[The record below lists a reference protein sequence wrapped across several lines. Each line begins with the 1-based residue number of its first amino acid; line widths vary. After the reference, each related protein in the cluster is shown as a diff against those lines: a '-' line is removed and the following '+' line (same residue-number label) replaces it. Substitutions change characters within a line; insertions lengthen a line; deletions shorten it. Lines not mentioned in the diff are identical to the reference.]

1 MRLLSIIL
9 TIPTL
14 LLCSCSE
21 PKQAESNTP
30 AESASPSPSSW
41 SVQNVTPVDAQK
53 LLAENKDIRV
63 LDVRTPAE
71 YAQGHIAGAVNVD
84 FKAADFADQLAKL
97 DKNTSYIVHCRSGK
111 RSSGSLAIL
120 KDKGFGSIYHLNKG
134 FNAWKDSGML
144 TAP

>member
-9 TIPTL
+9 ITPAL
-14 LLCSCSE
+14 LFCSCSE
-21 PKQAESNTP
+21 PNQAESNTP
-30 AESASPSPSSW
+30 AESPDSW
-41 SVQNVTPVDAQK
+41 NVQDVTPVDAQK
-53 LLAENKDIRV
+53 LLADNKEVRV

-71 YAQGHIAGAVNVD
+71 YAEGHIAGAVNVD
-84 FKAADFADQLAKL
+84 FKAADFADKVDKL
-97 DKNTSYIVHCRSGK
+97 DKNTAYIVHCRSGK

>member
-9 TIPTL
+9 TIPAL

-21 PKQAESNTP
+21 PKQVESSTP
-30 AESASPSPSSW
+30 AESPSPSSW
-41 SVQNVTPVDAQK
+41 SVQNVTPVDARK
-53 LLAENKDIRV
+53 LLAENKDVRV

-97 DKNTSYIVHCRSGK
+97 DKNTSYIVHCRSGR
-111 RSSGSLAIL
+111 RSSNSLPIL
-120 KDKGFGSIYHLNKG
+120 KEQGFTTVYHLNKG
-134 FNAWKDSGML
+134 FNAWKDAGML

>member
-9 TIPTL
+9 ITPAL
-14 LLCSCSE
+14 LFCSCSE
-21 PKQAESNTP
+21 PNQAESNTP
-30 AESASPSPSSW
+30 AESPDSW
-41 SVQNVTPVDAQK
+41 NVQDVTPVDAQK
-53 LLAENKDIRV
+53 LLADNKEVRV
-63 LDVRTPAE
+63 LDVRTPEE
-71 YAQGHIAGAVNVD
+71 YAEGHIAGAVNVD
-84 FKAADFADQLAKL
+84 FKAADFADKVDKL
-97 DKNTSYIVHCRSGK
+97 DKNTAYIVHCRSGK